1 MKLIGKC
8 PTVIMCTGKGRRG
21 ACSFLAWQGSLR
33 TLYDH
38 TVCHHLHRFNL
49 HVMMSLAHGK
59 VSESAA
65 RLVLAER
72 LLKVG
77 VSWLVETL
85 WFHWTLLFQSIS
97 EYAKSNTSTDC
108 KVADVVS
115 ICAFRIEPYNKM
127 FGGNCIGSWGRE
139 AGNSLMG
146 SWGRE
151 AGNSLMGRQLSII
164 KGVVYSLIHCGCMY

>member
-1 MKLIGKC
+1 M
-8 PTVIMCTGKGRRG
+8 
-21 ACSFLAWQGSLR
+21 
-33 TLYDH
+33 LYDH

-108 KVADVVS
+108 KVADMVS
-115 ICAFRIEPYNKM
+115 I
-127 FGGNCIGSWGRE
+127 
-139 AGNSLMG
+139 
-146 SWGRE
+146 
-151 AGNSLMGRQLSII
+151 LSIQNRT
-164 KGVVYSLIHCGCMY
+164 L

>member
-1 MKLIGKC
+1 MNALPPISSHNKIGLRTSL
-8 PTVIMCTGKGRRG
+8 PRMCRIDLTLSEVDRKMSDCYHVHWEGEEG

-33 TLYDH
+33 TLYYH

-77 VSWLVETL
+77 VSWLVETQ
-85 WFHWTLLFQSIS
+85 WFHWTVLFQSIS

-115 ICAFRIEPYNKM
+115 I
-127 FGGNCIGSWGRE
+127 
-139 AGNSLMG
+139 
-146 SWGRE
+146 
-151 AGNSLMGRQLSII
+151 
-164 KGVVYSLIHCGCMY
+164 